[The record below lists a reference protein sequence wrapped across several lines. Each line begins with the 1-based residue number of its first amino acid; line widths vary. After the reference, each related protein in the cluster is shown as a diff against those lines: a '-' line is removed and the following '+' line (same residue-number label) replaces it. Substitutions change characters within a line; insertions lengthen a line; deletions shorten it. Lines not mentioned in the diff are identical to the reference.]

1 MTDHNEAERLRN
13 LADAVARLPQSV
25 EPPVD
30 QWPAI
35 QQRIDEARVVA
46 LHGAA
51 STRPGWFAKVAAG
64 MRTPSFRFV
73 ASAAMLA
80 VIVGGAYLAGR
91 NAEPVVVRPLAD
103 VPSIRLA
110 PPAITPSVPSL
121 QPKSGTALAAPLRAV
136 STANSDRDRVLGA
149 FDAYEDAA
157 RELTWSIDTR
167 RSRLDPATLAVLDT
181 CLKQIDKAIAEAR
194 AALGRNPHNDIVGD
208 LLRSS
213 YEQKLHLLK
222 RTAEGPLRTL

>member
-1 MTDHNEAERLRN
+1 MTDHNEAERLQH
-13 LADAVARLPQSV
+13 LADAVARLPQSI

-35 QQRIDEARVVA
+35 QRRIDEARVVA
-46 LHGAA
+46 LHGTA
-51 STRPGWFAKVAAG
+51 SARPSWFTRVGLG
-64 MRTPSFRFV
+64 MRTPSVRFV
-73 ASAAMLA
+73 AAAA
-80 VIVGGAYLAGR
+80 VLTLTVGGAYFAGR
-91 NAEPVVVRPLAD
+91 NTEPRMVTPLAD
-103 VPSIRLA
+103 VPAIQPA
-110 PPAITPSVPSL
+110 APAIAPSVTPL
-121 QPKSGTALAAPLRAV
+121 QSKSSSTPAARLRAV

-194 AALGRNPHNDIVGD
+194 SALGRNPHNDIVGD

>member
-1 MTDHNEAERLRN
+1 MTDYNESERV
-13 LADAVARLPQSV
+13 LADAVARLPQSI
-25 EPPVD
+25 EPPID

-46 LHGAA
+46 LHGTA
-51 STRPGWFAKVAAG
+51 STRPSWVAKVRSR
-64 MRTPSFRFV
+64 MHTRSFRFV
-73 ASAAMLA
+73 AAAAMLIA
-80 VIVGGAYLAGR
+80 IVGGAYLAGR
-91 NAEPVVVRPLAD
+91 NAELVMVTPLAD
-103 VPSIRLA
+103 VPSIQVA
-110 PPAITPSVPSL
+110 PPAITPSVPPVQSNGSK
-121 QPKSGTALAAPLRAV
+121 PAAQVRAV
-136 STANSDRDRVLGA
+136 STAVNADRDRVLGA

-181 CLKQIDKAIAEAR
+181 CLNQIDKAIAEAR
-194 AALGRNPHNDIVGD
+194 TALGRNPHNNIVGD